1 MKILI
6 CGHSRFAEGVESA
19 QELIAG
25 KIEDVSFLKTYVD
38 DKDFKKQ
45 LAEIINDSDEWCI
58 LTDLF
63 GGSVNQEVMQYL
75 KQTNINV
82 VTGVNL
88 PLILEIVLANK
99 QGQLDKNAISS
110 IVENSKDQIIYV
122 NDRLKISDSDD
133 FE

>member
-25 KIEDVSFLKTYVD
+25 KIEDVSFLNTYVD